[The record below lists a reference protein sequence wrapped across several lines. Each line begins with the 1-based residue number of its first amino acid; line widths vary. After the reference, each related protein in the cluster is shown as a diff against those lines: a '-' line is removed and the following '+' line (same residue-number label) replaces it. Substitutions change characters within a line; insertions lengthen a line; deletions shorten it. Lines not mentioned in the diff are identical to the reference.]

1 MIKKLVISFLISII
15 LIIYLHFRIWPTY
28 PILNF
33 LANTYNNFI
42 IPYKNKK
49 VKENNNNFHK
59 CFNKQKEKIKY
70 YLKL

>member
-42 IPYKNKK
+42 IPSKTKK
-49 VKENNNNFHK
+49 LKKTIIIFINVLTSK
-59 CFNKQKEKIKY
+59 KEKIKY